1 MKIVSIPFLLKGKRM
16 SKQNI
21 IDYVLEHTGV
31 HSQQRLNQRN
41 KRNWKK
47 EFNLSFCPCCNKAY
61 EYIKNTSTGRGRKLL
76 KHDEFPKFG
85 LERKVCSGCNT
96 DIVL

>member
-1 MKIVSIPFLLKGKRM
+1 M

-21 IDYVLEHTGV
+21 IDYVLDNTGV

-41 KRNWKK
+41 KSNWKK
-47 EFNLSFCPCCNKAY
+47 EFNLFLCPSCNKAF

-76 KHDEFPKFG
+76 KHDEFP
-85 LERKVCSGCNT
+85 RM
-96 DIVL
+96 IVTGKQTQPPPHPSMLKLL